1 MVAVPTGLG
10 KSVLY
15 EKRDDHVG
23 VITLNRPEVR
33 NAVNGEITEA
43 LAYLVRETE
52 SDADIRVIVLAS
64 SHDSVFCA
72 GADLGEISRGN
83 VAGLMTAEGGFA
95 GIVRARRAKPWI
107 AAVRGAALAGGCEI
121 MLSCDMIVASTDA
134 RFGLPEVKRGLYAG
148 AGGPYRLMHA
158 LPRAVALELIATGDP
173 LDAGRAYALGM
184 VNRLVAPDMVL
195 GEALAL
201 ASTITANA
209 PMSVRE
215 SIAVA
220 RETADKEEAAFWA
233 LSAVVRDRVHASQ
246 DAKEGAR
253 AFLEKRV
260 PHWVGH

>member
-1 MVAVPTGLG
+1 MAAVPMGLG
-10 KSVLY
+10 KVVLY
-15 EKRDDHVG
+15 EKRHDHVA

-33 NAVNGEITEA
+33 NAINGVVTET
-43 LAYLVRETE
+43 LAYLVEETE
-52 SDADIRVIVLAS
+52 RDDDVRAVVLAS
-64 SHDSVFCA
+64 SHDTVFCA

-83 VAGLMTAEGGFA
+83 VASLMTAEGGFA
-95 GIVRARRAKPWI
+95 GVVRAPRTKPWI

-158 LPRAVALELIATGDP
+158 LPRAIALELIATGDP
-173 LDAGRAYALGM
+173 LDAGRAYALGL
-184 VNRLVAPDMVL
+184 VNRVVASDLVRD
-195 GEALAL
+195 EALGL
-201 ASTITANA
+201 ASKITANA

-220 RETADKEEAAFWA
+220 RETADKDEAAFWA
-233 LSAVVRDRVHASQ
+233 LSNVVRDRVHSSQ

-260 PHWVGH
+260 PQWVGR